1 MICQAAFLGN
11 SLQLS
16 GIANSDN
23 KNTLMAGDRG
33 YITSERFLT
42 PGAMK
47 SHGSKTD
54 GFSPHLCPITLSG
67 KTQGQPRQTNLTCI
81 FPSLFYSA
89 YDFFHLRTSQYDISR
104 SLKLRSQCDYVNLV
118 FKHNYKYGISF
129 FMSYNLDDRINTSR
143 SRPVCS
149 ILLFI

>member
-67 KTQGQPRQTNLTCI
+67 KTQGQPRQANLTCI

-89 YDFFHLRTSQYDISR
+89 YDFFHLRTSQ
-104 SLKLRSQCDYVNLV
+104 SLKLRSQRDYVNLV

-143 SRPVCS
+143 SRPVRS